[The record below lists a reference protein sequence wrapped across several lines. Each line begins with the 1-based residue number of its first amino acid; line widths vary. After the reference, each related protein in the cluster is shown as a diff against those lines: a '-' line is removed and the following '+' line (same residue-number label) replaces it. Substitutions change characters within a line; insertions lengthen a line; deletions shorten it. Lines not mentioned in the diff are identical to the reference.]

1 MQLVMD
7 VALDHSIDEIM
18 GMFVY
23 IMDFEFTS
31 T

>member
-1 MQLVMD
+1 MQWVMD

-23 IMDFEFTS
+23 IKDFEFALT
-31 T
+31 